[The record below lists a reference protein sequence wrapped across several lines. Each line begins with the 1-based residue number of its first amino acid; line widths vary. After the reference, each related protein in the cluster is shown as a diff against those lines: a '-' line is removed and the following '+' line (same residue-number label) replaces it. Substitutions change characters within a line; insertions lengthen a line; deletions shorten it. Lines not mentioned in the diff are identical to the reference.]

1 MKKVNTHQMF
11 KTINHEHLDSL
22 IYFVI
27 GDYPK
32 SGLILVECKDGC
44 WFIEQEY
51 GNEFDAISGIWKP
64 TSECYIEPNF
74 YSNREEALTK
84 AIKLMKSLYPILTDE
99 KISEYFRL
107 DDMDWHS
114 AYDSSSKC
122 HWAITHWKCV

>member
-1 MKKVNTHQMF
+1 MKKVDTHQMF

-32 SGLILVECKDGC
+32 SGLVLVECKDGR

-51 GNEFDAISGIWKP
+51 GNEFDAISGISKP

-84 AIKLMKSLYPILTDE
+84 ATKLMKSLYPILTDE
-99 KISEYFRL
+99 EISEYFRL
-107 DDMDWHS
+107 DDMD
-114 AYDSSSKC
+114 
-122 HWAITHWKCV
+122 